1 MICGLLGPAGGARR
15 SGRSRARRSR
25 AERPAALVKVPLSGA
40 TVHIIFREVLFSMA
54 RVVVGNLREDAKIR
68 FLVHG
73 AICGAVTRQELD
85 TFGALAL
92 HLGGRLLCILAARD
106 VFDMD
111 DDEYEANMLD
121 SALTFLNE
129 AADEL
134 AEIRAKEGR

>member
-1 MICGLLGPAGGARR
+1 
-15 SGRSRARRSR
+15 
-25 AERPAALVKVPLSGA
+25 
-40 TVHIIFREVLFSMA
+40 MA

-73 AICGAVTRQELD
+73 AVCGAVTRHELD

-92 HLGGRLLCILAARD
+92 HLGGRLLCLIAARD

-111 DDEYEANMLD
+111 DDDYEAGLFD
-121 SALTFLNE
+121 RVREFLND